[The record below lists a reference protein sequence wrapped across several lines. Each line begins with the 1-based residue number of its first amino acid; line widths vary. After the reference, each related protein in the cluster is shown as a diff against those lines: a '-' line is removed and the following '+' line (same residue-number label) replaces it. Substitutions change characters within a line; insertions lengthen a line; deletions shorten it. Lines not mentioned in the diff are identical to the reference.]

1 MLRSLWP
8 PAFVP
13 LNSKGI
19 VAAVVIEALAEYL
32 TKGVEVG
39 AEYVKGNPS
48 LASLKKRVL
57 APTGQQTEIVLAP
70 HSLQQ
75 NVALKTLISVRIK

>member
-1 MLRSLWP
+1 MRP

-13 LNSKGI
+13 LNSTGI
-19 VAAVVIEALAEYL
+19 VAAVAIEALAECL

-39 AEYVKGNPS
+39 AEYVKDNLS

-57 APTGQQTEIVLAP
+57 APTGQQTKILLAI
-70 HSLQQ
+70 HALQQ
-75 NVALKTLISVRIK
+75 NVTLKTLVSVRIK

>member
-13 LNSKGI
+13 LNSTGI
-19 VAAVVIEALAEYL
+19 VAAVVIEALAECL

-57 APTGQQTEIVLAP
+57 APTGQQTKIVLAP
-70 HSLQQ
+70 HALQQ
-75 NVALKTLISVRIK
+75 NMTFKTLISVRIK